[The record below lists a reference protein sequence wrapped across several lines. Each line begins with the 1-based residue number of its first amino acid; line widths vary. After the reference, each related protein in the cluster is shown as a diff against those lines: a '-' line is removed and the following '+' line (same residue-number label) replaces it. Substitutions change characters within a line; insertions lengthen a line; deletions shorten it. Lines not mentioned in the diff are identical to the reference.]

1 MTGAEVAAE
10 YRQQMKLLAS
20 GIFRIVV
27 MGEIKKGKSSF
38 INALLGFRELVPT
51 GTDITTS
58 SIYKIRYGA
67 EVAYRVFFTVDSG
80 KPVLPIGRGDLAKF
94 GTEDGNPG
102 NREQVDFIEVSCPS
116 PLLQSGVVIIDTPG
130 LGGVITQHRKITYRY
145 VPKADAVFFVTDS
158 VDAPIGKLETD
169 CLGEVRDIT
178 KYVYFIQ
185 TKTASGGTE
194 ASLSR
199 RDYNLGVLS
208 SAMKVGRAGI
218 PYFLVDSELRMAA
231 NEEDDREL
239 LKASGFPGL
248 LSFVNQKLLPAQRRI
263 LAEKAVLRAAPVLQR
278 VNEVLQEKERFLN
291 ADTAQMQQRAT
302 SELKDAM
309 TKLQEWNSEGR
320 RELVN
325 NISKGLRNIQ
335 IQAMEALS
343 PCRPRGDL
351 QVELENKYIN
361 HAVDEAALKNGI
373 EIIRGQLPQ
382 FVTRYMMKM
391 SEDLREEA
399 EKLLVRYSVTSS
411 GTTELPAVI
420 HTSPN
425 VDRLGELLERL
436 SHKDSHGQAVRSCW
450 ISMSMGA
457 SMGATLG
464 TAIGSVVPGVGNA
477 AGAAIGGF
485 LGSIWGVVTGLK
497 AANAQNL
504 ANAKQQARGT
514 LNDVMAGFF
523 HHMQLSVK
531 KITNE
536 IENQV
541 QDAIEEAVQQKTNML
556 KQSLADLQN
565 RQKMDAAELAERR
578 QGLKGMMAKLTAI
591 RRVIEEYIPSVKP
604 QS

>member
-130 LGGVITQHRKITYRY
+130 LGGVITQHRKTTYRY

-248 LSFVNQKLLPAQRRI
+248 LSFINQKLLPAQRRI

-320 RELVN
+320 RELVDD
-325 NISKGLRNIQ
+325 IRKGLKNIQ
-335 IQAMEALS
+335 FQAMERLS
-343 PCRPRGDL
+343 ACRPGGCL
-351 QVELENKYIN
+351 QQELEDEYIYP
-361 HAVDEAALKNGI
+361 AVDEESLKTGI
-373 EIIRGQLPQ
+373 EAIKVRLPQ
-382 FVTRYMMKM
+382 FVTRYMMTM
-391 SEDLREEA
+391 SRDLQKET
-399 EKLLVRYSVTSS
+399 EKLLARHSVTSS

-420 HTSPN
+420 HTSAN
-425 VDRLGELLERL
+425 ADRLGQLIKRL
-436 SHKDSHGQAVRSCW
+436 MQGEQQGPSFRGCW
-450 ISMSMGA
+450 FGMSVGV
-457 SMGATLG
+457 SVG
-464 TAIGSVVPGVGNA
+464 TAIGSIVPGVGSA
-477 AGAAIGGF
+477 AGAVIGGF
-485 LGSIWGVVTGLK
+485 LGLIGGVVSSIRT
-497 AANAQNL
+497 ADQTNARNL
-504 ANAKQQARGT
+504 ANAKQQACAT
-514 LNDVMAGFF
+514 LNGVMSGFYND
-523 HHMQLSVK
+523 MQMSVN
-531 KITNE
+531 KIISE

-541 QDAIEEAVQQKTNML
+541 HDAIEETVQQKTKML

-565 RQKMDAAELAERR
+565 RQKMDVAELAERR